1 MNHQIYSDIFTAS
14 SAAPSSSEAT
24 LIVSPGLETQSL
36 LDSIYAASF
45 EGIGCNKFMNAYCIN
60 LERLSIQAHLTAGV
74 ISTSQSNLV
83 STSSSI
89 TSPNPFASSS
99 LEGFQNSTPTEYIVE
114 AFLENTEKLEDLIKT
129 LLALEYWRE
138 NILFRKGE
146 GIKGEREEEDEVEFE
161 LEGGERGVLD
171 EYESLNN
178 VDGGK
183 EADDSGAT
191 RGLAPLLAAN
201 GNSLRAAFVL
211 HAETTIVSMLN
222 LVFFKGIPPAFLE
235 GDGDQFLLSL
245 VDYCARQ
252 LAFLGTPGFA
262 NAALRRQKNPLSA
275 TNLSTYLTTRSR
287 LDEIRDSVN
296 DESYKTAITAVS
308 LSRYLCEN
316 TKDLPA
322 SILSRMLEV
331 HDWPLLMV
339 PLIEEPPW
347 TRRRQVVV
355 VVAEQKDDDRTSTKI
370 VWEKLNDNNEWSE
383 VPPHELL
390 VLTKAEGQ
398 PWLALFHLTTCHV
411 CRESYGLDEFRK
423 AQLMRLRRYINEALM
438 DQLPVLQEV
447 ARYLDELSILGV
459 PAIGGGIHRPSS
471 NASSSGLLLQR
482 VDSLRESVIGEKNVH
497 DDDHLDDIVKHQ
509 WDTIF
514 CHVTD
519 ANDEVLKRLALEV
532 YDGPGTGSDDVG
544 EYSN

>member
-1 MNHQIYSDIFTAS
+1 M
-14 SAAPSSSEAT
+14 
-24 LIVSPGLETQSL
+24 IVTPGLETQSL
-36 LDSIYAASF
+36 LDSIYAASS
-45 EGIGCNKFMNAYCIN
+45 EGIGSNKFMNAYCIN

-74 ISTSQSNLV
+74 ISATQSILV
-83 STSSSI
+83 GTASSIAYSSS
-89 TSPNPFASSS
+89 F
-99 LEGFQNSTPTEYIVE
+99 EGLPNSTPTEYIVE
-114 AFLENTEKLEDLIKT
+114 AFLENADKLEDLIKT

-138 NILFRKGE
+138 NILFRKDEGIQGE
-146 GIKGEREEEDEVEFE
+146 GEEEEDAVEFE
-161 LEGGERGVLD
+161 VEGGERGVLD
-171 EYESLNN
+171 AYESCLNN
-178 VDGGK
+178 VDEGEEVPTK
-183 EADDSGAT
+183 
-191 RGLAPLLAAN
+191 GLAPLLAAN

-222 LVFFKGIPPAFLE
+222 LVFFKGIPPTFLE

-252 LAFLGTPGFA
+252 LAFLGTPVFA
-262 NAALRRQKNPLSA
+262 NAALHRQKSPLSA
-275 TNLSTYLTTRSR
+275 TDLSTYLTTRSR
-287 LDEIRDSVN
+287 LDEIQDSLH
-296 DESYKTAITAVS
+296 DESYKTAVAAVS

-316 TKDLPA
+316 AKDLPA
-322 SILSRMLEV
+322 SIVSRMMEV

-355 VVAEQKDDDRTSTKI
+355 VEQKEDDDCTSSTRI

-383 VPPHELL
+383 VLPRELL
-390 VLTKAEGQ
+390 VLTKAEAQ
-398 PWLALFHLTTCHV
+398 PWLALFHLTACNV

-423 AQLMRLRRYINEALM
+423 AQLMRLRRYINEALT

-459 PAIGGGIHRPSS
+459 PAVGGGVHRPSS

-482 VDSLRESVIGEKNVH
+482 VDSLRESIIGRKNIH
-497 DDDHLDDIVKHQ
+497 DDDHLDGIVKHQ
-509 WDTIF
+509 WDTIYS
-514 CHVTD
+514 HVTD
-519 ANDEVLKRLALEV
+519 ANDEELKRLALEV
-532 YDGPGTGSDDVG
+532 YDGPGSDDFG